1 MEGYSSGLRGL
12 VANQLGQLFWCKGS
26 NPLLSLKKKK
36 MLKENCAAILFPYVR
51 SLVSLLSSQTD
62 YTKVILP
69 VINFVNLIEDVK
81 DEDITLE
88 SSLFIDFE

>member
-36 MLKENCAAILFPYVR
+36 NVKKELHKLKSYAIIY
-51 SLVSLLSSQTD
+51 
-62 YTKVILP
+62 
-69 VINFVNLIEDVK
+69 
-81 DEDITLE
+81 
-88 SSLFIDFE
+88 

>member
-36 MLKENCAAILFPYVR
+36 MLKKSCI
-51 SLVSLLSSQTD
+51 S
-62 YTKVILP
+62 
-69 VINFVNLIEDVK
+69 
-81 DEDITLE
+81 
-88 SSLFIDFE
+88 